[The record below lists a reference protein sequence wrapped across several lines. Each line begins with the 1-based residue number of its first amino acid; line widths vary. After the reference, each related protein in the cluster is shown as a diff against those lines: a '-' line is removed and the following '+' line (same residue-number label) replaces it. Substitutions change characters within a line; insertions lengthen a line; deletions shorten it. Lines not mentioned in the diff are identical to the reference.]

1 MQRRARSR
9 RVLAV
14 GALAL
19 LCACAHGGGA
29 YVTVEDFAKADP
41 PTSTP
46 YVIQDG
52 DLIRIQ
58 VWNQDAM
65 STRARVRSDGQISVP
80 FLKDVAVAGKTPTA
94 LATEL
99 EGMLKDYV
107 NRPVVY
113 VVVEESKPAT
123 VSVIGEVSRPGIYP
137 IDGDS
142 GVAQALAAG
151 GGFTAYAHKDHI
163 YVLRPG
169 TPQTRIRFTY
179 GGLVQ
184 ATGAA
189 PAFRLRP
196 GDVVVVE

>member
-1 MQRRARSR
+1 MPRRARSR
-9 RVLAV
+9 RVLAA
-14 GALAL
+14 GAMAL

-29 YVTVEDFAKADP
+29 YVSVEDFTKADP
-41 PTSTP
+41 PTSSP

-65 STRARVRSDGQISVP
+65 STRARVRSDGRISVP
-80 FLKDVAVAGKTPTA
+80 FLKDVPVAGKTPTA

-107 NRPVVY
+107 NQPVVY

-137 IDGDS
+137 IDGEA

-151 GGFTAYAHKDHI
+151 GGLTAYAHKDHI
-163 YVLRPG
+163 YVLRAG
-169 TPQTRIRFTY
+169 SPQTRIRFTY
-179 GGLVQ
+179 NGLIQ
-184 ATGAA
+184 AAGAA
-189 PAFRLRP
+189 SAFRLRA